1 MHRFRTART
10 ILLACTVL
18 CLAACSPKQDKRMV
32 NFKTQGS
39 RMSVRPVACVNLSQ
53 VSPLHS
59 PAELLPGVRDC
70 IYIEDYTRAAQLYG
84 LAGLYGRIDVLRV
97 EDPTAHEVISVL
109 IKRNLDRFPQE
120 QLDHVQGAIE
130 RLSNDSRAMK
140 EVCEEIRAIRAA
152 GLLPRLYDR
161 LRNERRHRAADQSGL
176 RPAIDLERFALRIL
190 EVFVAGAF
198 ASTQT
203 SGVLSPNQDRDSRS
217 P

>member
-1 MHRFRTART
+1 
-10 ILLACTVL
+10 
-18 CLAACSPKQDKRMV
+18 MV

-140 EVCEEIRAIRAA
+140 EVCEEIRAIGPPVYYPAYMIDY
-152 GLLPRLYDR
+152 GTNEDIEQPINPDFDLQSIWNDSLYEF
-161 LRNERRHRAADQSGL
+161 LKCS
-176 RPAIDLERFALRIL
+176 
-190 EVFVAGAF
+190 
-198 ASTQT
+198 
-203 SGVLSPNQDRDSRS
+203 
-217 P
+217 